1 MHEPKPP
8 KPPKGNEVREAIDSL
23 GGYVYQLYQSAL
35 AWLDLNDDEFLF
47 LEVAEDYTVV
57 ARDALQGTQVKR
69 TSEAVTINSAD
80 IIASIDSFVEL
91 QTRNVQLE
99 VHLRHITTS
108 PIGRERSASARIGKT
123 PTLLT
128 WRNVARFGEVTPLRD
143 ILLSSGISDQAKR
156 YISALVGE
164 DFRERFLR
172 RIHFDCGASDSGL
185 LRRQLESKVI
195 KALRERGGTTSQ
207 AKECLNSLL
216 IFLLRKTIE
225 PNRDER
231 AVNKGDLESLFES
244 ATHVNINRAQLEAQT
259 ELVNRALSA
268 VIPKATD
275 LISSV
280 PLPRSVGEFQL
291 PPAFAPRTAHI
302 DSIISCL
309 SEIGIAW
316 LYGAAGVGKT
326 FAAKLAARQIG
337 GSWSFVNYRGLA
349 SDQVGQLLSQLADH
363 VSGEKSIRG
372 ILLDD
377 LECTFEPSAVDALLL
392 LLSTC
397 KRQDVLVLATAPRP
411 LQSDVA
417 FGAGL
422 SAAIETKFDDF
433 DEGDIAH
440 ILRSLGVDD
449 QHWAKYIRVISGGGH
464 PQLVIAAIQ
473 SMQQSGWNV
482 EEFKTLNS
490 LLVGNPEVKQVRART
505 RARLL
510 RELPEGSRR
519 LLERLSVTSLAFR
532 RGLAVDMA
540 RITPAIPDG
549 GILFEQLI
557 GTWIDQLS
565 GERFSLSPLLSDFAA
580 NTLTADEV
588 KTLHFNVADSRVR
601 SQPIDPVEGDSAL
614 LSAWIG
620 GNTSVLLRLCLSLLG
635 SNNRDLEL
643 ISPHFQFLRMLRT
656 DKAAYPDD
664 ENVSQIV
671 RGAQLL
677 IRAHS
682 DEGASKFLLTVECF
696 ERECVSTTRAGKPD
710 LSLVVYAKL
719 LLSTPP
725 FGAIPRFWQAVEKLD
740 GFFSAP
746 DGSIPDELLA
756 GFGERTDVPTAVG
769 FMFLNQI
776 RQIRKIQGLLPVFE
790 FLNTC
795 DAGLRGRIFRI
806 LDGRD
811 GIVDADMYVSGAWL
825 SEHAAGTMDP
835 EKHGETFQQL
845 EEFAIGWSRQ
855 DLAVACC
862 KYQAI
867 IADEYGNDKEAALR
881 VVENGL
887 ERYGATNS
895 ELVRAKAKIFYRAE
909 NHQASLEL
917 ATNLIESGADLSYVE
932 KAFLGREAAISA
944 EKQGNFQ
951 KARQFYLFGA
961 DAAKRSELSDMRP
974 MYLGLRVDA
983 ALAAWHGGDRSTC
996 LLDLV
1001 EILTELEELD
1011 PKSSL
1016 RASHCHAVTR
1026 HILLWLDQDSSG
1038 EDRVIADG
1046 TLPQIY
1052 PGVVSNPEPHPE
1064 IGDRFLPIMEV
1075 SWYML
1080 AKIEC
1085 QCLLYLG
1092 IADNVD
1098 AHLKGGPVYI
1108 GQSLLMYARLEKAI
1122 RTANIEL
1129 FASEL
1134 ENLVAFSVFLASDPS
1149 NRSKCDLETP
1159 TYGKIPRP
1167 SSEEISGQT
1176 DMAELQVLTFAI
1188 QCLLRA
1194 NVTVL
1199 DSLCSLQNGRNG
1211 FAIRAEF
1218 PTALSGGGE
1227 RTDFN
1232 LALAAI
1238 IHQLGRDTKGI
1249 DLLTPIQ
1256 VFDLSVKVLQLA
1268 KVTVSGDTTR
1278 SLLYEWLS
1286 KKWVFIW
1293 SQQRF
1298 LLKNSALHEDII
1310 ITAFTKGGKNNAL
1323 VSILDAILPTLGIL
1337 NESAMKRHLQDL
1349 LEPEP
1354 ASVR

>member
-1 MHEPKPP
+1 MQRPKA
-8 KPPKGNEVREAIDSL
+8 PKGNEAREAIDSL

-35 AWLDLNDDEFLF
+35 AWMDLNNDEFLF

-69 TSEAVTINSAD
+69 TSGAVTINSAD

-91 QTRNVQLE
+91 QTRNPQLE

-108 PIGRERSASARIGKT
+108 SIGRERSARARLGDT
-123 PTLLT
+123 PTLNS

-143 ILLSSGISDQAKR
+143 ILLSSGISDQAKQ
-156 YISALVGE
+156 YISALNDDG
-164 DFRERFLR
+164 FRERFLR
-172 RIHFDCGASDSGL
+172 RIHFDCGALEAGL
-185 LRRQLESKVI
+185 LRRQLETKVI

-207 AKECLNSLL
+207 AKQCLNSLL
-216 IFLLRKTIE
+216 IFLLKKTIE
-225 PNRDER
+225 PKRDER

-259 ELVNRALSA
+259 DLVNRALSA

-280 PLPRSVGEFQL
+280 QLPRSVGEVQL

-302 DSIISCL
+302 DRIISCL
-309 SEIGIAW
+309 SAIGVAW
-316 LYGAAGVGKT
+316 VYGAAGVGKT
-326 FAAKLAARQIG
+326 FAAKLAVRQVG
-337 GSWSFVNYRGLA
+337 GSWSLVNYRGLA
-349 SDQVGQLLSQLADH
+349 SDQAGQLLSQLADH

-377 LECTFEPSAVDALLL
+377 LECTLEPSAVDALLL

-397 KRQDVLVLATAPRP
+397 KRQDILVLATAPRP

-422 SAAIETKFDDF
+422 STAIETKFDDF

-449 QHWAKYIRVISGGGH
+449 QNWAKYIRIISGGGH
-464 PQLVIAAIQ
+464 PQLVVAAIQ
-473 SMQQSGWNV
+473 SMQISGWNV

-490 LLVGNPEVKQVRART
+490 LFVGNPEVKQVRAQT

-519 LLERLSVTSLAFR
+519 LLERLSVTSFAFR
-532 RGLAVDMA
+532 RALAVDLA
-540 RITPAIPDG
+540 RMTPPISDG

-557 GTWIDQLS
+557 GTWVDQLN
-565 GERFSLSPLLSDFAA
+565 GERFSLSPLLSDFAV
-580 NTLTADEV
+580 NTLTTGEV
-588 KTLHFNVADSRVR
+588 KTIHFNIADSLVR
-601 SQPIDPVEGDSAL
+601 NQRIDPFEGDSAL

-620 GNTSVLLRLCLSLLG
+620 GNTEVLLRLCLSLLG

-656 DKAAYPDD
+656 DQAAYPDD
-664 ENVSQIV
+664 ENVSQII

-677 IRAHS
+677 ILAHS
-682 DEGASKFLLTVECF
+682 DEGASKFLVAVECF
-696 ERECVSTTRAGKPD
+696 ERECASTRQAGKPD
-710 LSLVVYAKL
+710 LSLVVYAKM

-725 FGAIPRFWQAVEKLD
+725 FGAIPQFWRAVEKFD
-740 GFFSAP
+740 EFFSAP
-746 DGSIPDELLA
+746 DGSIPEELLA
-756 GFGERTDVPTAVG
+756 GFSELTDVPTTVG

-776 RQIRKIQGLLPVFE
+776 RQTRKIQELLPAFE
-790 FLNTC
+790 FLNRC
-795 DAGLRGRIFRI
+795 DAGLRSRIFRT
-806 LDGRD
+806 LDDPNR
-811 GIVDADMYVSGAWL
+811 IVDADMYVSGAWL
-825 SEHAAGTMDP
+825 AEHAAGTMNP
-835 EKHGETFQQL
+835 EKHVEIFRQL
-845 EEFAIGWSRQ
+845 EELAIGWARQ

-867 IADEYGNDKEAALR
+867 IADEYGNDKESALSIL
-881 VVENGL
+881 EKGL
-887 ERYGATNS
+887 DRYGATNS
-895 ELVRAKAKIFYRAE
+895 ELVRAKAKVFYRAE

-917 ATNLIESGADLSYVE
+917 AADLIEGDANLSYVE
-932 KAFLGREAAISA
+932 KAFLGRDAAISA
-944 EKQGNFQ
+944 EKQGEFQ
-951 KARQFYLFGA
+951 RARRYYLFGA
-961 DAAKRSELSDMRP
+961 EAAKCSELPDMRP
-974 MYLGLRVDA
+974 MHLGLRADA
-983 ALAAWHGGDRSTC
+983 ALAAWHDGDRPTC
-996 LLDLV
+996 LVDLV
-1001 EILTELEELD
+1001 DILVELEELD

-1026 HILLWLDQDSSG
+1026 HILLWLDQESSG
-1038 EDRVIADG
+1038 ENRIIADG
-1046 TLPQIY
+1046 TRAQIY
-1052 PGVVSNPEPHPE
+1052 PGAVSNPEPHSE
-1064 IGDRFLPIMEV
+1064 IGERFLPIMEV

-1085 QCLLYLG
+1085 QCLLDLG
-1092 IADNVD
+1092 IADNLD

-1122 RTANIEL
+1122 RTANIDL

-1149 NRSKCDLETP
+1149 NRSKCGLETP

-1176 DMAELQVLTFAI
+1176 DMAERQVLTFAI
-1188 QCLLRA
+1188 QCLFQA
-1194 NVTVL
+1194 DATVL
-1199 DSLCSLQNGRNG
+1199 DSLCELQNDQNG
-1211 FAIRAEF
+1211 FAVRAEF
-1218 PTALSGGGE
+1218 SKALSGSGE

-1238 IHQLGRDTKGI
+1238 LHQLGSDIKGT

-1256 VFDLSVKVLQLA
+1256 VFDLSMKVLQLA
-1268 KVTVSGDTTR
+1268 KVAVSGDTAR
-1278 SLLYEWLS
+1278 SRLYEWLS

-1298 LLKNSALHEDII
+1298 LLKNSALHENAIMN
-1310 ITAFTKGGKNNAL
+1310 AFSAGRGLNNEI
-1323 VSILDAILPTLGIL
+1323 VTILEAILPTLGIS
-1337 NESAMKRHLQDL
+1337 NEQEMRGHLAELRDSGQL
-1349 LEPEP
+1349 RM
-1354 ASVR
+1354 S

>member
-8 KPPKGNEVREAIDSL
+8 KGNEAREAIDSL

-35 AWLDLNDDEFLF
+35 AWVDLNDDEFLF

-69 TSEAVTINSAD
+69 TSGAVTINSAD

-91 QTRNVQLE
+91 QTRNVQFE

-108 PIGRERSASARIGKT
+108 PIGRERSASVRIGKT

-128 WRNVARFGEVTPLRD
+128 WRSVARFGDVTPLRN
-143 ILLSSGISDQAKR
+143 ILLSSSISEQAKR

-164 DFRERFLR
+164 EFRERFLR

-185 LRRQLESKVI
+185 LRRQLEAKVI
-195 KALRERGGTTSQ
+195 KALRERGGTASQ
-207 AKECLNSLL
+207 AKQCLNSIL

-225 PNRDER
+225 PNREER
-231 AVNKGDLESLFES
+231 AVHKGDLESLFES

-259 ELVNRALSA
+259 NLVNRALSA
-268 VIPKATD
+268 VIPKATTQ
-275 LISSV
+275 ISSV
-280 PLPRSVGEFQL
+280 PLPRPVSEFQL

-302 DSIISCL
+302 DGIISCL
-309 SEIGIAW
+309 SEIGVAW
-316 LYGAAGVGKT
+316 VYGAAGVGKT

-337 GSWSFVNYRGLA
+337 GSWSFVHYRGLA
-349 SDQVGQLLSQLADH
+349 NDQVGQLLSQLADH
-363 VSGEKSIRG
+363 VSSEKSIRG

-377 LECTFEPSAVDALLL
+377 LECTLEASAVDSLLL

-397 KRQDVLVLATAPRP
+397 KRQDILVLATAPRP

-422 SAAIETKFDDF
+422 SASTEIKFDDF
-433 DEGDIAH
+433 DEEDIAH
-440 ILRSLGVDD
+440 ILRLLGVND
-449 QHWAKYIRVISGGGH
+449 QNWAKYIRVISGGGH

-490 LLVGNPEVKQVRART
+490 LLVGNPEVKQVRAQT

-532 RGLAVDMA
+532 RELAVDMA
-540 RITPAIPDG
+540 RITPAIQDG
-549 GILFEQLI
+549 GILFEKLI
-557 GTWIDQLS
+557 GTWIDQLN

-580 NTLTADEV
+580 NTLTADEI
-588 KTLHFNVADSRVR
+588 KTLHFNVANSRVR
-601 SQPIDPVEGDSAL
+601 NQPIDPVEGDLAL

-620 GNTSVLLRLCLSLLG
+620 GNTSVLLRMCLSLLG
-635 SNNRDLEL
+635 SDNRDLEF

-664 ENVSQIV
+664 ENISQII

-677 IRAHS
+677 ILAHS
-682 DEGASKFLLTVECF
+682 DEGASKLVLAVECF
-696 ERECVSTTRAGKPD
+696 ERECASTRQAGKPD

-725 FGAIPRFWQAVEKLD
+725 FGSVPRFWQAVEKFD
-740 GFFSAP
+740 EFFSAP

-756 GFGERTDVPTAVG
+756 GFSERTDVPTTVG
-769 FMFLNQI
+769 FMFFNQI
-776 RQIRKIQGLLPVFE
+776 RQIRKIQELLPVFE

-795 DAGLRGRIFRI
+795 DAGLRSRIFCI
-806 LDGRD
+806 LDD
-811 GIVDADMYVSGAWL
+811 HEEIADADMFISGAWL
-825 SEHAAGTMDP
+825 AEHNAGTMDP
-835 EKHGETFQQL
+835 KEHVEILRQL
-845 EEFAIGWSRQ
+845 EEFAIGWPRK

-867 IADEYGNDKEAALR
+867 IADEYGNDKETALSIL
-881 VVENGL
+881 ENGL
-887 ERYGATNS
+887 GRYGATNS
-895 ELVRAKAKIFYRAE
+895 ELVRAKAKVFYRAE
-909 NHQASLEL
+909 NHQASLLL
-917 ATNLIESGADLSYVE
+917 AANLIDAGTSLNHVE
-932 KAFLGREAAISA
+932 KVFLGRDAAISA
-944 EKQGNFQ
+944 EKQGDFQ
-951 KARQFYLFGA
+951 TARRYYLFGA
-961 DAAKRSELSDMRP
+961 EAAKCSELSDLRSMH
-974 MYLGLRVDA
+974 LGLRADA
-983 ALAAWHGGDRSTC
+983 ALAAWHDGDRAAC

-1001 EILTELEELD
+1001 DILTELEELD
-1011 PKSSL
+1011 PKTSL

-1026 HILLWLDQDSSG
+1026 HVLLWLDQESSG
-1038 EDRVIADG
+1038 EDRIIADG

-1064 IGDRFLPIMEV
+1064 IGNRFLPVMEV

-1085 QCLLYLG
+1085 QCLLDLG

-1122 RTANIEL
+1122 RTTSIEL
-1129 FASEL
+1129 FANEL
-1134 ENLVAFSVFLASDPS
+1134 ENLVAFTVFLASDPG
-1149 NRSKCDLETP
+1149 NRTKCDLETP

-1167 SSEEISGQT
+1167 TSEEILRQT
-1176 DMAELQVLTFAI
+1176 DMAERQVLAFAI
-1188 QCLLRA
+1188 QCLFQA
-1194 NVTVL
+1194 NATVL
-1199 DSLCSLQNGRNG
+1199 DSLCSLQNDRNG
-1211 FAIRAEF
+1211 FAVRAEF
-1218 PTALSGGGE
+1218 STALAGRPA

-1238 IHQLGRDTKGI
+1238 IHQLGRDIKEI
-1249 DLLTPIQ
+1249 NLLTPIQ
-1256 VFDLSVKVLQLA
+1256 VFDLSMKVLQLA
-1268 KVTVSGDTTR
+1268 KVTVSGDITR

-1298 LLKNSALHEDII
+1298 LLKKPSLHEAEII
-1310 ITAFTKGGKNNAL
+1310 RAFEKGSGKNNSL
-1323 VSILDAILPTLGIL
+1323 VSVLDAILPTLGIS
-1337 NESAMKRHLQDL
+1337 NETAIKGHLQDL

-1354 ASVR
+1354 ASAS

>member
-1 MHEPKPP
+1 MSRMQKPKA
-8 KPPKGNEVREAIDSL
+8 PKGNEAREAIDSL

-35 AWLDLNDDEFLF
+35 AWMDLDDDEFLF

-69 TSEAVTINSAD
+69 TSGAVTINSAD

-91 QTRNVQLE
+91 QTRNPQLE
-99 VHLRHITTS
+99 VRLRHITTS
-108 PIGRERSASARIGKT
+108 SIGRERSARARLGDT
-123 PTLLT
+123 PTLNS

-143 ILLSSGISDQAKR
+143 ILLSSQVSDQAKQ
-156 YISALVGE
+156 YISSLNDD

-172 RIHFDCGASDSGL
+172 RVHFDCGALKSDL
-185 LRRQLESKVI
+185 LTRQLESKMI
-195 KALRERGGTTSQ
+195 KELRERGGTASQ
-207 AKECLNSLL
+207 AKQCLNSLL

-225 PNRDER
+225 LNRDDR
-231 AVNKGDLESLFES
+231 AVNKGDLESLFER
-244 ATHVNINRAQLEAQT
+244 ATHVNINRAQLETQT
-259 ELVNRALSA
+259 DLVNRALSA
-268 VIPKATD
+268 VIPKTTG
-275 LISSV
+275 LISSAQ
-280 PLPRSVGEFQL
+280 LPRSVSEFQL
-291 PPAFAPRTAHI
+291 PPAFAPRTEHI
-302 DSIISCL
+302 DRIISCL
-309 SEIGIAW
+309 SDIGVAW
-316 LYGAAGVGKT
+316 VYGAAGVGKT
-326 FAAKLAARQIG
+326 FAAKLAAQQVG
-337 GSWSFVNYRGLA
+337 GSWSLVNYRGLSSEQA
-349 SDQVGQLLSQLADH
+349 SQLISQLADH
-363 VSGEKSIRG
+363 VVSEKLIRG

-377 LECTFEPSAVDALLL
+377 LECTLEPSAVDTLLL

-397 KRQDVLVLATAPRP
+397 KRQDILVLVTAPRP

-449 QHWAKYIRVISGGGH
+449 QNWAKYIRVISGGGH

-473 SMQQSGWNV
+473 SMQRSGWNV

-490 LLVGNPEVKQVRART
+490 LLVGNPEVKQVRAQT

-532 RGLAVDMA
+532 RALAVDLA
-540 RITPAIPDG
+540 RMTPAIPDG
-549 GILFEQLI
+549 GLLFEQLI
-557 GTWIDQLS
+557 GTWIDQLN

-580 NTLTADEV
+580 NTLTAGEV
-588 KTLHFNVADSRVR
+588 KTLHFNVADSLVR
-601 SQPIDPVEGDSAL
+601 NQPIDSVEGDSAL
-614 LSAWIG
+614 ISAWIG

-635 SNNRDLEL
+635 SDNRDLQL
-643 ISPHFQFLRMLRT
+643 ISPHFRFLRMLRT

-664 ENVSQIV
+664 QNVSQII

-677 IRAHS
+677 ILAHS
-682 DEGASKFLLTVECF
+682 GDGAREYLAAVECF
-696 ERECVSTTRAGKPD
+696 EGECASTRQAGKPD
-710 LSLVVYAKL
+710 LSLVVYAKM

-725 FGAIPRFWQAVEKLD
+725 FGAIPQFWRAVEKFD
-740 GFFSAP
+740 EFFSAP

-756 GFGERTDVPTAVG
+756 GFNERTDVPTTVG

-776 RQIRKIQGLLPVFE
+776 RQIRKIRELLPAFE
-790 FLNTC
+790 FLNRC
-795 DAGLRGRIFRI
+795 DAGLRSRIFRI
-806 LDGRD
+806 LDD
-811 GIVDADMYVSGAWL
+811 PNGIVDADMYVSGAWL
-825 SEHAAGTMDP
+825 AEHAAGTMKP
-835 EKHGETFQQL
+835 EQHVEIFRQL
-845 EEFAIGWSRQ
+845 EELAIGWGRQ

-867 IADEYGNDKEAALR
+867 IADEYGNDKESALSIL
-881 VVENGL
+881 EKGL
-887 ERYGATNS
+887 DRYGVTNS
-895 ELVRAKAKIFYRAE
+895 ELVRAKAKVFYRAE
-909 NHQASLEL
+909 NHQANLEL
-917 ATNLIESGADLSYVE
+917 AADLIEGDANLSYVE
-932 KAFLGREAAISA
+932 KAFLGRDAAISA
-944 EKQGNFQ
+944 EKQGDFQ
-951 KARQFYLFGA
+951 RARRYYLFGA
-961 DAAKRSELSDMRP
+961 EAAKCSELPGMQP
-974 MYLGLRVDA
+974 MHLGLRADA
-983 ALAAWHGGDRSTC
+983 ALAAWHDGDRRTC
-996 LLDLV
+996 LMDLV
-1001 EILTELEELD
+1001 DIIAELEELD

-1026 HILLWLDQDSSG
+1026 HILLWLDQESSG
-1038 EDRVIADG
+1038 EDRIIADG
-1046 TLPQIY
+1046 TRAQIY
-1052 PGVVSNPEPHPE
+1052 PGVLSNPEPHSE
-1064 IGDRFLPIMEV
+1064 SGERFLPVMEV

-1085 QCLLYLG
+1085 QCLLDLG
-1092 IADNVD
+1092 IADNID

-1134 ENLVAFSVFLASDPS
+1134 ENLVAFSAFLASGPS

-1167 SSEEISGQT
+1167 SSEEISAQT
-1176 DMAELQVLTFAI
+1176 DIAERQVLTFAI
-1188 QCLLRA
+1188 KCLFQA
-1194 NVTVL
+1194 DATVL
-1199 DSLCSLQNGRNG
+1199 DSLCSLQNDWNG

-1218 PTALSGGGE
+1218 WKALSGSGE

-1232 LALAAI
+1232 LALATVV
-1238 IHQLGRDTKGI
+1238 HQLGRDIRGT

-1256 VFDLSVKVLQLA
+1256 VFDLSMKVLQLA
-1268 KVTVSGDTTR
+1268 KVTLSGETTR
-1278 SLLYEWLS
+1278 LRLYQWLS

-1298 LLKNSALHEDII
+1298 LLKNSRLHESAIMN
-1310 ITAFTKGGKNNAL
+1310 AFSDGGGLNNEI
-1323 VSILDAILPTLGIL
+1323 VTILEAILPTLGIS
-1337 NESAMKRHLQDL
+1337 NEQEMGGHLAELRD
-1349 LEPEP
+1349 
-1354 ASVR
+1354 S